1 LLLVSHDRVFLD
13 NVVTSTVVFE
23 GDGRISEYVGGYAD
37 WLRQRRRGSSGSGG
51 AAREKNGE
59 AANGRA
65 VAPVATALK
74 KLTFKE
80 QRELAALPQR
90 IEALESEQA
99 QLQASMAAA
108 DFYLQ
113 GSDAIART
121 MSRVQQVEQELL
133 TLYARWD
140 ELDSRT

>member
-1 LLLVSHDRVFLD
+1 
-13 NVVTSTVVFE
+13 
-23 GDGRISEYVGGYAD
+23 
-37 WLRQRRRGSSGSGG
+37 
-51 AAREKNGE
+51 
-59 AANGRA
+59 
-65 VAPVATALK
+65 
-74 KLTFKE
+74 
-80 QRELAALPQR
+80 
-90 IEALESEQA
+90 
-99 QLQASMAAA
+99 MAAA